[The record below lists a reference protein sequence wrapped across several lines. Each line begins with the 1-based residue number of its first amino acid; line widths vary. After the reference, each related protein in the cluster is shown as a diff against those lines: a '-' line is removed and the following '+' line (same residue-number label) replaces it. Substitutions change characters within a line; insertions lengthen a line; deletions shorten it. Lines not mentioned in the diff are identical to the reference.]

1 MVVIVGAAGPAPPET
16 PSLFPIRTVW
26 TLALTSPLATPPA
39 FTGSR
44 AYLPIEGDRLGAYDL
59 DTGAELWTTPMRTQS
74 RPAAGEGLVFVAEPE
89 ALAALREADGS
100 EAWRVPLTE
109 RLVAPLVWDNG
120 WLVAATA
127 SGALLALRGLDGHL
141 VWRRDLGL
149 PVSAPPVLAA
159 DRVYAPAKDGRIIAL
174 RVDTGEPLWE
184 RRLGGTP
191 TEMLALDDRIYV
203 GSDDNFFYC
212 LTAKNGLI
220 DWRWRTGGDVVGA
233 AVVDDRRVY
242 FVSFDNI
249 LRGLDRRSGA
259 QRWKRP
265 LPFRPLTGALM
276 AGATVIVSG
285 VAPPLRAFLTKDGAP
300 AGEVT
305 VEGELAAPAFLVS
318 GPRLPLLV
326 VIARDIAKGTTVTV
340 FTRSFEPPVVPIAPL
355 PNIVPMAPTPK
366 PGEAPVAPLPKP
378 GEAPVAPLPKPGEA
392 PVAPLPKPG
401 EAPVASLPGP

>member
-1 MVVIVGAAGPAPPET
+1 MAAIVGATGPAPSET
-16 PSLFPIRTVW
+16 PALFPLRTVW
-26 TLALTSPLATPPA
+26 TLALTSSLAAPPA

-44 AYLPIEGDRLGAYDL
+44 AYFPIEGDRLGAYDL
-59 DTGAELWTTPMRTQS
+59 DTGEELWRMPVRTQS
-74 RPAAGEGLVFVAEPE
+74 KPAAGEGLVFIAEPE

-100 EAWRVPLTE
+100 EAWRAPLTE
-109 RLVAPLVWDNG
+109 RLAAPLVWDNG
-120 WLVAATA
+120 WLIAATA
-127 SGALLALRGLDGHL
+127 SGALLALRGLDGDL
-141 VWRRDLGL
+141 IWRRDLGL
-149 PVSAPPVLAA
+149 PVSAPPALAA

-174 RVDTGEPLWE
+174 RVDTGEPVWE

-191 TEMLALDDRIYV
+191 SEMLALDDRLYV
-203 GSDDNFFYC
+203 GSEDNFFYC
-212 LTAKNGLI
+212 LTARNGRI

-265 LPFRPLTGALM
+265 LPFRPLTGPLM
-276 AGATVIVSG
+276 AGATVIVRG
-285 VAPPLRAFLTKDGAP
+285 VAPPLRAYLTKDGAP

-305 VEGELAAPAFLVS
+305 VEGELAAPAYVVS

-340 FTRSFEPPVVPIAPL
+340 FSRSFEPPIVPIAPL
-355 PNIVPMAPTPK
+355 PNLVPMAPLPK
-366 PGEAPVAPLPKP
+366 PGEVPVAPPPKPEEAPVAPLP
-378 GEAPVAPLPKPGEA
+378 
-392 PVAPLPKPG
+392 
-401 EAPVASLPGP
+401 GP